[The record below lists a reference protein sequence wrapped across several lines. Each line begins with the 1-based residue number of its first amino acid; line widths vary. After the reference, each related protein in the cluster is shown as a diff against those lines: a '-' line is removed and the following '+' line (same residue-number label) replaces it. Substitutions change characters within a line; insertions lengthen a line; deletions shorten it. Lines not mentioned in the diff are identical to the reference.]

1 MSQCFKIKTFELESK
16 FKIGVPWA
24 ATNLAVFEPLP
35 LTIDQAG
42 NFVLEAP
49 DAELLGVLLNQL
61 GVERF
66 GLEADDG
73 VGQRLPA
80 LFVEERAGFILDDR
94 LARPAG
100 RKGDDRPAGGHRFD
114 GRDAEVF
121 NLRVNE
127 CHRLAV
133 ELGQRLW
140 AEAADE
146 LNVWFGQRAEIFFF
160 RSLAK

>member
-1 MSQCFKIKTFELESK
+1 MAFVTAPSNSYQLKADLES
-16 FKIGVPWA
+16 IGFIYCRISPLPRP
-24 ATNLAVFEPLP
+24 ATNLAVLEPLP

-100 RKGDDRPAGGHRFD
+100 RKGDDR
-114 GRDAEVF
+114 
-121 NLRVNE
+121 
-127 CHRLAV
+127 
-133 ELGQRLW
+133 
-140 AEAADE
+140 
-146 LNVWFGQRAEIFFF
+146 
-160 RSLAK
+160 